1 MEINNIMV
9 AGSGVLG
16 SQIAFQSAVHG
27 FGVHV
32 YDINEVAIEAAKE
45 RFDVLKER
53 YKADLGLTDEVL
65 NEAYNRIVF
74 FTSIEEAVGEVQLV
88 IEAVPELLDIKQKFY
103 EELSEKASDE
113 IIFASNSSTL
123 IPSQI
128 KQFVKKPERY
138 VHLHFANEIWKFNI
152 AEIMKH
158 EGTEEF
164 VFDRTIEFAKEIG
177 MVPIPIYKEQPGY
190 VLNSLLVP
198 FLNSAQYMVVN
209 GVADPHTIDKTWMIS
224 TGAPMG
230 PFAILDIVGINT
242 PYNLSKA
249 AAVAG
254 DKEAE
259 KIAAFLKENFID
271 KNKLGVQSGAGFYT
285 YPNPAYKE
293 ADFLK

>member
-16 SQIAFQSAVHG
+16 SQIVFQSAVHG

-32 YDINEVAIEAAKE
+32 YDINEEAIEAAKE
-45 RFDVLKER
+45 RLNVLKER

-65 NEAYNRIVF
+65 DEAYNRIVF
-74 FTSIEEAVGEVQLV
+74 FTSIEEAVDNVQLV
-88 IEAVPELLDIKQKFY
+88 IEAVPELLDIKHDFY
-103 EELSEKASDE
+103 AELSEKASDDV
-113 IIFASNSSTL
+113 IFASNSSTF

-128 KQFVKKPERY
+128 KSFVKNPGRY
-138 VHLHFANEIWKFNI
+138 LHLHFANEIWKFNI

-158 EGTEEF
+158 EGTEEK

-177 MVPIPIYKEQPGY
+177 MIPIPIYKEQPGY

-198 FLNSAQYMVVN
+198 FLNSAEYLVVN
-209 GVADPHTIDKTWMIS
+209 GIADPHTIDKTWMIS
-224 TGAPMG
+224 TGAPSG
-230 PFAILDIVGINT
+230 PFAILDIIGINT
-242 PYNLSKA
+242 PYNLAKTKA
-249 AAVAG
+249 AAGDEQGKKVA
-254 DKEAE
+254 KY
-259 KIAAFLKENFID
+259 LKENFID

-293 ADFLK
+293 EDFLK